1 MHTTQLEAGRY
12 TLDTTGRGHQAGEEV
27 YVQIQPLRIITNQ
40 KIAREINRNQ
50 SYTTILITM
59 GSTHTFCKEARW
71 VAMLLHRLLC
81 LQ

>member
-40 KIAREINRNQ
+40 KIVGGITRCQ
-50 SYTTILITM
+50 SHITILIIM
-59 GSTHTFCKEARW
+59 GSPGIFFQEARW
-71 VAMLLHRLLC
+71 VAKLLC
-81 LQ
+81 RLPCS